1 MYDEE
6 YIEKTLKAGEIVNRV
21 LRDLPRMVKPGV
33 KVFDLCEKIENLII
47 EGGGKPA
54 FPCNISI
61 NNIAAHY
68 TAFPED
74 QSIIP
79 DDAVVKVDIGAHFDG
94 YIVDAAT
101 TISFNSKYDDMVEAS
116 RIALKNALK
125 VIKPGVRVSTVSKEI
140 ERTISGFGYKPISN
154 LTGHMLKRYILHGG
168 KNIPNVY
175 GEYPWIMEEGEIYA
189 IEPFATDGIG
199 SVTEMQQAYIYS
211 LAKVHSGRTRL
222 EKELLRYIYDNF
234 KTLPFCER
242 WLKNF
247 NVKQENI
254 REIIY
259 RLVENG
265 ALHIYPVLREVK
277 NGIVTQFETTVIVS
291 KEGPI
296 ITTEI

>member
-1 MYDEE
+1 MYYEE
-6 YIEKTLKAGEIVNRV
+6 YIEKTLKAGEIVNRI
-21 LRDLPRMVKPGV
+21 LKELPRIVKPGV
-33 KVFDLCEKIENLII
+33 KVLDICEKIENLII

-68 TAFPED
+68 TAFPGD
-74 QSIIP
+74 KSIIP
-79 DDAVVKVDIGAHFDG
+79 DNAVVKVDIGAHVDG

-101 TISFNSKYDDMVEAS
+101 TISFNSKYDDMVEAN
-116 RIALKNALK
+116 RMALKNALK
-125 VIKPGVRVSTVSKEI
+125 VIKPGVKVSKISKEI
-140 ERTISGFGYKPISN
+140 ERTIIGFGYKPISN

-189 IEPFATDGIG
+189 IEPFATDGVG

-211 LAKVHSGRTRL
+211 LAKVHSGRTKL
-222 EKELLRYIYDNF
+222 EKELLKYIYDNF
-234 KTLPFCER
+234 KILPFCER

-247 NVKQENI
+247 YVNHETI
-254 REIIY
+254 GAIIN

-265 ALHIYPVLREVK
+265 ALHSYPVLREIK
-277 NGIVTQFETTVIVS
+277 NGIVTQFETTIIVS
-291 KEGPI
+291 RDGPI

>member
-265 ALHIYPVLREVK
+265 ALNIYPVLREVK

-296 ITTEI
+296 ITTEM